1 MHNAHFRALG
11 LNWNYFPMECEL
23 EDLKYILD
31 GIRGMNFSGV
41 NVTKPFKIEIMK
53 YLDEID
59 ALAKDIGS
67 VNTVVK
73 KGRSLIGYNTD
84 GIGFYRDLVHNC
96 NFTKVIINLQDI
108 V

>member
-1 MHNAHFRALG
+1 
-11 LNWNYFPMECEL
+11 
-23 EDLKYILD
+23 
-31 GIRGMNFSGV
+31 
-41 NVTKPFKIEIMK
+41 MK

-84 GIGFYRDLVHNC
+84 GIGFYRDLVIIDKYT
-96 NFTKVIINLQDI
+96 FIINKLMSCSSMNSNI
-108 V
+108 VCLYSLYTMSRCYNPIFTDN